1 MCSLAAGSSR
11 LYYQVRIV
19 KAHVYDGVII
29 PPNKIHVGGTV
40 GQYHY
45 RAERVYLPTRN
56 RVLLL
61 PHRVNAIPPTKDIA
75 LEHVR
80 SMLCTSAIAPNL

>member
-29 PPNKIHVGGTV
+29 PPDKIHVGGTV
-40 GQYHY
+40 G
-45 RAERVYLPTRN
+45 
-56 RVLLL
+56 
-61 PHRVNAIPPTKDIA
+61 
-75 LEHVR
+75 
-80 SMLCTSAIAPNL
+80 